1 MMKYWTAYLPSF
13 SRAIVYMLQN
23 TEYRTVPYLH
33 WLSRVIDFR
42 KVMYRR
48 SLDRTKKAT
57 LLLYSIQLFQL
68 AAAITIGLIIYYGY
82 TLDLPWLYSLAAT
95 IFIALPLLIGYGIL
109 LPLWIGWLF
118 IQKPRELMI
127 TRKARSILSHHLARK
142 IAVVGSYGKTTA
154 KEMLTT
160 VLSEKFR
167 VASTPGNMN
176 TAIGISRFASK
187 LDGDEDILVI
197 ELGEEKP
204 GDIRKLAR
212 LSRPTDAIITG
223 ISEAHLS
230 SFKTIDRTIATIFEI
245 ADFVDDDR
253 LFKNH
258 ENQLIAS
265 HKSAGIAFDQKGVD
279 GWKIT
284 HAQTAIDGT
293 SFTMTKKSESIDI
306 FIPLIGL
313 HIIPVAAAVAAMAT
327 RFGLSGDQIKEGFR
341 NVQPYEHRMQP
352 RPSHGAW
359 IIDDTYNG
367 NSEGVKAGL
376 AFLKSSGA
384 KRRIYVTPGLVEA
397 GDQTEAVHIEIGK
410 LIAASADRVYLMKN
424 SVTDYIVSGLK
435 SEKFKGELLII
446 DEPLEFYQNMDQ
458 FVAAGDVVLM
468 QNDWTDNYS

>member
-13 SRAIVYMLQN
+13 SRAIVYMLQS

-33 WLSRVIDFR
+33 WLSRVNDFR

-48 SLDRTKKAT
+48 QLERTKKAT
-57 LLLYSIQLFQL
+57 ILLYLIQLFQL
-68 AAAITIGLIIYYGY
+68 AASVAIGLMIYYGY
-82 TLDLPWLYSLAAT
+82 TLDLPWLYSLAA
-95 IFIALPLLIGYGIL
+95 IVFIVAPLLVGYGVL

-118 IQKPRELMI
+118 VQKPQEVMM
-127 TRKARSILSHHLARK
+127 TRRARLVLSRHPAKK

-187 LDGDEDILVI
+187 LDGNEDIVVI

-223 ISEAHLS
+223 ISEAHLV

-245 ADFVDDDR
+245 ADFVDADH

-258 ENQLIAS
+258 ENSLIAS
-265 HKSAGIAFDQKGVD
+265 HKSAGIAFDQKSVD

-293 SFTMTKKSESIDI
+293 SFTMTKKGESIDI
-306 FIPLIGL
+306 SVPLIGL
-313 HIIPVAAAVAAMAT
+313 HIIPVAAAVAAMAL
-327 RFGLSGDQIKEGFR
+327 RFGLSGDEIKAGFY

-384 KRRIYVTPGLVEA
+384 KRRIYITPGLVEA
-397 GDQTEAVHIEIGK
+397 GDQTRAVHIEIGK
-410 LIAASADRVYLMKN
+410 LIAKSVDRVYLMKN
-424 SVTDYIVSGLK
+424 SVTDYIVQGLK

-446 DEPLEFYQNMDQ
+446 DEPLEFYQNLELY
-458 FVAAGDVVLM
+458 VAAGDVVLM